1 MHRFPSEQQFLL
13 ALQAAAVVGLC
24 VRFFWT
30 GLYRI
35 YVYFFIYLLLLIAQ
49 AIVLSS
55 VPFHTNA
62 YRDAFL
68 VTEGLIACSYSLVVL
83 ELYSIVLRD
92 LAGIA
97 SASRRYIKITLALA
111 IGFSALLLV
120 FEKTPG
126 STVARFLIFE
136 RVAVS
141 SLVVFVI
148 LISVFLLYY
157 PIHLSRNAV
166 VYSIGYA
173 FYFLIKA
180 AALFISNVD
189 NRWLRQFDTLRIVA
203 ATACLLFW
211 TFALSRR
218 GESGAITL
226 GHHWKPED
234 EERVLS
240 RLQAINASL
249 LRAGRK

>member
-180 AALFISNVD
+180 AALFIGNVD